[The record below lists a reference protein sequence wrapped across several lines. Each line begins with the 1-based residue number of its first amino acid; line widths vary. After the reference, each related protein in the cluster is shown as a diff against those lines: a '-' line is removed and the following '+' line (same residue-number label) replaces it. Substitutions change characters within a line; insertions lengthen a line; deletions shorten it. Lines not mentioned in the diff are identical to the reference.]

1 MSAVGT
7 DGIFACP
14 TLLLDQDMAKYTP
27 TYAYEFNDENAPSG
41 YPSPGFPY
49 AATHAT
55 ELQYLFG
62 LPSPVAGSLSAQQQV
77 LAAAMRAE
85 WTSFA
90 KSGVPSAHGAAAW
103 PRFTTADPRMESL
116 APPGPE
122 PETGFAADH
131 HCSLWAL
138 GGD

>member
-14 TLLLDQDMAKYTP
+14 TLLLDQDLAKYTP
-27 TYAYEFNDENAPSG
+27 TYAYEFNDENAPTG

-49 AATHAT
+49 AAAHAA

-62 LPSPVAGSLSAQQQV
+62 LPSPVAGTLSAQQQL

-90 KSGVPSAHGAAAW
+90 RSGVPSAPDAAPW
-103 PRFTTADPRMESL
+103 PRFTSADQRMQSL
-116 APPGPE
+116 IPPEPQ
-122 PETGFAADH
+122 PETGFATDH